1 MIEQL
6 LKKLQ
11 ETQENPGFYR
21 ALTPEE
27 QAELFLYLFAPKPKL
42 FKKPKVVQGID
53 GKTPIKDKDY
63 QSLESAKAMQ
73 EELAL
78 KTKQELEAIIKARLD
93 SIQVPTN
100 GKDAVITDE
109 LIEKVAEMAQA
120 MIVLP
125 DFPTLIT
132 MQPEAIRDALELLP
146 DGEKLAQEA
155 IEGLPKRLE
164 ELENRKPQIVQS
176 GGVSQNKVLQLIEE
190 NATSIPDGGTTG
202 QVLKKVSDTDGDAN
216 WQDDISGV
224 VDHSSLTGLSNDDHT
239 QYHTDARGDARYSQ
253 LGHTH
258 AYEPVK
264 GTDDN
269 YVTDS
274 EKANL
279 HTHANLSALGNVSG
293 VNTGD
298 QIIKDALGITVDGAG
313 TVLTT
318 GAKGF
323 RYIEQDCTVT
333 GWNVISDQ
341 TGSIIFDV
349 KRAGTS
355 ITGTEKPTL
364 ATQTSNSDTTLTTW
378 TTSLVAGDIIEFVVD
393 SASTLTRATLTVLVT
408 K

>member
-100 GKDAVITDE
+100 GKDAVITDD
-109 LIEKVAEMAQA
+109 LVEKIAEMAQA

-132 MQPEAIRDALELLP
+132 MEPEAIRNALELLP
-146 DGEKLAQEA
+146 DGEKLSQEA

-190 NATSIPDGGTTG
+190 NANGIGDSFETISKNLNASGATLNYTGENLTSIDYTNGITKTLNYTG
-202 QVLKKVSDTDGDAN
+202 ENLTSVVL
-216 WQDDISGV
+216 SG
-224 VDHSSLTGLSNDDHT
+224 STPSGISLTKTLSYTGENLT
-239 QYHTDARGDARYSQ
+239 GVAYS
-253 LGHTH
+253 
-258 AYEPVK
+258 
-264 GTDDN
+264 
-269 YVTDS
+269 
-274 EKANL
+274 
-279 HTHANLSALGNVSG
+279 
-293 VNTGD
+293 
-298 QIIKDALGITVDGAG
+298 
-313 TVLTT
+313 
-318 GAKGF
+318 
-323 RYIEQDCTVT
+323 
-333 GWNVISDQ
+333 
-341 TGSIIFDV
+341 
-349 KRAGTS
+349 
-355 ITGTEKPTL
+355 
-364 ATQTSNSDTTLTTW
+364 
-378 TTSLVAGDIIEFVVD
+378 
-393 SASTLTRATLTVLVT
+393 
-408 K
+408 